1 MFKKGD
7 LIMYS
12 VHGIC
17 KIDDICEKTI
27 SHVKKNYYILHP
39 IADNK
44 LSISIP
50 VDNDK
55 VTMLEILNK
64 EEAEEVL
71 ESFKK
76 PGAEWIES
84 DRERGEVYGKI
95 VKDGNRQEIIKIVNT
110 LMKEKINI
118 EKEGKKFYEKD
129 KKLLANIQNNL
140 FSELAFSLATTS
152 EEISKKVKSYIKKE
166 KIF

>member
-27 SHVKKNYYILHP
+27 SYVRKNYYILHP
-39 IADNK
+39 ISDNK

-55 VTMLEILNK
+55 VTMLELLNK

-71 ESFKK
+71 ESFKR

-84 DRERGEVYGKI
+84 DRERGLVYGEIMKS
-95 VKDGNRQEIIKIVNT
+95 GNRKEIIKVVNT

-118 EKEGKKFYEKD
+118 EKEGKKFHEKD
-129 KKLLANIQNNL
+129 KKLLTDIQTNL
-140 FSELAFSLATTS
+140 FSELAFSLNTTLD
-152 EEISKKVKSYIKKE
+152 EIAKKVNNYIKKE
-166 KIF
+166 KVS